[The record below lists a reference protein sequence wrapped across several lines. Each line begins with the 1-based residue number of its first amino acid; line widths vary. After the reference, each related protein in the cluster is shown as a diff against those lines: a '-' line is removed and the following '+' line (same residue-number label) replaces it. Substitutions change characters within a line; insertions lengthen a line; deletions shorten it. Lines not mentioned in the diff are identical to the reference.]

1 MPNSGQRLKWRPSRN
16 RWLGVLSVLLL
27 SGCTEKRHRD
37 PDNPDAVFDG
47 LTASEIERVV
57 AAVRAKDPSPDVR
70 FASVALLEPD
80 KAGVMAGRP
89 VERVARVVTYVF
101 TGDVLSEFDVDVGT
115 GMVVARARVTN
126 AQPRLMG
133 TDARLADSIV
143 RADPRW
149 VAALQRRGIKDLG
162 RVVHGTWSAGYFGDS
177 SASGRRVR
185 IVPTIR
191 DAPGDRDFLRPVEGL
206 SAEVNLTNGTVT
218 SLLDT
223 LVGPIP
229 PARQLAPEAAY
240 VPPAA
245 PRQNGNDGI
254 RIRGHS
260 VSWRQWR
267 LHVAPDRREGVVL
280 HRVRYVEGQR
290 ERSVLYRAAVSE
302 MVVPYGDPDRG
313 WFFRNV
319 FDAGE
324 LGLGQFPQPLRAGV
338 DVPAGA
344 HFIDAVFADEM
355 GRPFRSPRAVAVYE
369 RDGGLAWRHLDL
381 ARRARQLVIE
391 WISSLGNYEYGF
403 AWILH
408 EDGTIEQRT
417 TLTGILSVKGAAPSP
432 VSGED
437 PSTLH
442 GQRVAP
448 QVIAPHHQH
457 FFVFRLDTDVDAS
470 EHHQVLELDGRGVH
484 GANAAGSHN
493 AMVAAVTVLPSER
506 TARRFTDGA
515 SARRWLVQNRR
526 VVNALRAPVGY
537 ALVPGENAQV
547 LADSSA
553 WIRKRAGMLD
563 AQLWVTPYRPNELF
577 AAGTYPNQNR
587 GGEGLPTFTR
597 GDAPVTDADVVLW
610 YVMGI
615 THLPRPEDWPI
626 MPAHVAGFKLVPT
639 AFFDANPLMRR

>member
-1 MPNSGQRLKWRPSRN
+1 MKRRWPPS
-16 RWLGVLSVLLL
+16 VLVVLSSSVLL
-27 SGCTEKRHRD
+27 GACTNERRPHAEV
-37 PDNPDAVFDG
+37 PDAVFDA
-47 LTASEIERVV
+47 LMPEEIERSV
-57 AAVRAKDPSPDVR
+57 ASVRAETGSPDLR
-70 FASVALLEPD
+70 FVNVSLLEPD
-80 KAGVMAGRP
+80 KAGVTAGRP
-89 VERVARVVTYVF
+89 VARLARVVTYEF
-101 TGDVLSEFDVDVGT
+101 TEDVLREFDVALATGKVVG
-115 GMVVARARVTN
+115 ARRVTN

-149 VAALQRRGIKDLG
+149 VAALQRRGITDLG
-162 RVVHGTWSAGYFGDS
+162 RVVNGTWSAGYFGDS
-177 SASGRRVR
+177 AASGRLVRV
-185 IVPTIR
+185 VPTIR
-191 DAPGDRDFLRPVEGL
+191 DGPRDRDYLRPVEGL
-206 SAEVNLTNGTVT
+206 AAEVNLTKGALT

-254 RIRGHS
+254 RIRGQS

-267 LHVAPDRREGVVL
+267 LHVAPDRREGAVL
-280 HRVRYVEGQR
+280 HRVRYVEGPR
-290 ERSVLYRAAVSE
+290 ERTVLYRAAVSE

-324 LGLGQFPQPLRAGV
+324 LGLGQFPLPLRAGV
-338 DVPAGA
+338 DVPVDA
-344 HFIDAVFADEM
+344 HFIDAVFANEL
-355 GRPFRSPRAVAVYE
+355 GRPLHSRRAIAVYE

-381 ARRARQLVIE
+381 ARRSRELVIE

-432 VSGED
+432 VSGPD
-437 PSTLH
+437 AAAAH

-457 FFVFRLDTDVDAS
+457 FFVFRLDADVDGAA
-470 EHHQVLELDGRGVH
+470 HQQVVEVDGRAVH
-484 GANAAGSHN
+484 GTNAADPHS
-493 AMVAAVTVLPSER
+493 AMVAAATVLQTER
-506 TARRFTDGA
+506 EARRLTDGA
-515 SARRWLVQNRR
+515 AARRWIVQNRR
-526 VVNALRAPVGY
+526 AVNALQAPVGY
-537 ALVPGENAQV
+537 ALVPGENARV

-553 WIRKRAGMLD
+553 WLRKRAGMLD
-563 AQLWVTPYRPNELF
+563 AQLWVTPYRPHELF
-577 AAGTYPNQNR
+577 AAGAYPNQSR
-587 GGEGLPTFTR
+587 GGDGLSAFTR
-597 GDAPVTDADVVLW
+597 SDAPVSDADVVLW

-639 AFFDANPLMRR
+639 GFFDANPLMRR